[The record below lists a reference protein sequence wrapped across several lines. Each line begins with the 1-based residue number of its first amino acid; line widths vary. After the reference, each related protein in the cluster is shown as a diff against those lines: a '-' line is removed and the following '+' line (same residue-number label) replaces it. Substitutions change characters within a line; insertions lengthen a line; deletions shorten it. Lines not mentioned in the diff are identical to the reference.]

1 MDELTLGLGFVSE
14 LLAMVLV
21 VEAGLIASAVFENFG
36 YRQFVLYSRA
46 KGLIQFVRGAKSWG
60 DMKRR
65 ALGT

>member
-1 MDELTLGLGFVSE
+1 M
-14 LLAMVLV
+14 ALV
-21 VEAGLIASAVFENFG
+21 VEAGLIASAVIENFG